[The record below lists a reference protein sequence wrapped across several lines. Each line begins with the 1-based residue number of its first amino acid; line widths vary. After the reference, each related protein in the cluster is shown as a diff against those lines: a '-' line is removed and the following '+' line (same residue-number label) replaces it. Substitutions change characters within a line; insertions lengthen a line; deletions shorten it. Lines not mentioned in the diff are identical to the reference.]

1 MMASGHLTKCGFLLL
16 VTISVLSVAQH
27 PNNSTYRPI
36 VLVHGIAAGSESLNH
51 VVQLLQQEMPGVYIH
66 NSEIG
71 DGKWDSVFMDSPKQV
86 ATLCEEL
93 SQDKN
98 LGEEVTLIGFSQG
111 GLIGRGFMQ
120 KCNVP
125 AVKVFIS
132 WVSPQMGIFGIPYL
146 NLLPLDEAF
155 DLVVY
160 DKELQDLFSFASY
173 WKDPFRLNEYVNDS
187 IFLSDLNNEKAEKND
202 SYKDIIKS
210 LDHFAISYS
219 HNDSVLVPKETGWF
233 GFFAPNSAETI
244 VPLENS
250 TFYLDDWLGIRYLD
264 EHGRLSKFSTTCIHQ
279 DYSSSCFDHYFS
291 TYVLPYIK

>member
-1 MMASGHLTKCGFLLL
+1 M
-16 VTISVLSVAQH
+16 
-27 PNNSTYRPI
+27 
-36 VLVHGIAAGSESLNH
+36 
-51 VVQLLQQEMPGVYIH
+51 
-66 NSEIG
+66 
-71 DGKWDSVFMDSPKQV
+71 

-111 GLIGRGFMQ
+111 GLIGRGFMRMLGFVLFVSLPCFCFVSFYSSALVGVRAFLITEHFKE

-173 WKDPFRLNEYVNDS
+173 WKGVSGFQLICFQLRKNS
-187 IFLSDLNNEKAEKND
+187 IFQFLRVGQ
-202 SYKDIIKS
+202 I
-210 LDHFAISYS
+210 HFA
-219 HNDSVLVPKETGWF
+219 
-233 GFFAPNSAETI
+233 
-244 VPLENS
+244 
-250 TFYLDDWLGIRYLD
+250 
-264 EHGRLSKFSTTCIHQ
+264 
-279 DYSSSCFDHYFS
+279 
-291 TYVLPYIK
+291 